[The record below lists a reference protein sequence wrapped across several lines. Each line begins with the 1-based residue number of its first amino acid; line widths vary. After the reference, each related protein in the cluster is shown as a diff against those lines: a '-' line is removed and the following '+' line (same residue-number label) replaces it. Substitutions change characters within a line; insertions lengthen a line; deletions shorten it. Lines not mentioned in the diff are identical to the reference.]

1 MLFRHLQLREGPR
14 RPAHLHRR
22 LARHRQ
28 QEPRAD
34 GAGESRMNPLFK
46 IKMGPVSAV
55 HRAHYRN
62 TKGYLEIQEL
72 QELLLGAA
80 SDGAGEGAALSV
92 HHRVERLRCRGEL
105 PHLQVA
111 VAAAQGA
118 ELRVLRL
125 VVHVEVGDDEV
136 IRQPVHDGRRREDG
150 GLHLLAHAARVG
162 LEHHEDGLAGGLALR
177 EGLVEVSMV
186 LQRRVTRDRGGIVT

>member
-1 MLFRHLQLREGPR
+1 MRSVCSGRFYT
-14 RPAHLHRR
+14 
-22 LARHRQ
+22 
-28 QEPRAD
+28 D
-34 GAGESRMNPLFK
+34 SF
-46 IKMGPVSAV
+46 
-55 HRAHYRN
+55 
-62 TKGYLEIQEL
+62 LEIQEL

-80 SDGAGEGAALSV
+80 SDGAGDGVALSV
-92 HHRVERLRCRGEL
+92 HHRVERLGGRCEL

-136 IRQPVHDGRRREDG
+136 TREPVHDGSRREDC

-162 LEHHEDGLAGGLALR
+162 LEHHEDGLACGLAL
-177 EGLVEVSMV
+177 GQSLVEV
-186 LQRRVTRDRGGIVT
+186 RVVFQCRIASGRGGIVTGGSL